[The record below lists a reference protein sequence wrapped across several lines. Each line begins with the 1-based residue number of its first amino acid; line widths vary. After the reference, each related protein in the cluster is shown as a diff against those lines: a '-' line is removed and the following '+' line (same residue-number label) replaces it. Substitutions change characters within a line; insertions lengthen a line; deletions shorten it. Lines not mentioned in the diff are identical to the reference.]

1 MTCDLYSTKSE
12 NNVLSKTLNEI
23 KKNIAVKLKNDT
35 SIIRP
40 TFILSNDNINF
51 KELNYLYC
59 EDFGRYYYV
68 DNIILLKGGLLE
80 IECHVDVLMSF
91 ADDIKNASVLVLNSE
106 TNANTYLPSNVWRN
120 DVRETTEILNFQ
132 NGFSNEPQFILITAG
147 ATI

>member
-35 SIIRP
+35 SIIKP

-59 EDFGRYYYV
+59 VDFGRYYYI
-68 DNIILLKGGLLE
+68 DNITLLNGNLIAL
-80 IECHVDVLMSF
+80 ECHVDVLMSF
-91 ADDIKNASVLVLNSE
+91 ANDIKNASVLVLNSE
-106 TNANTYLPSNVWRN
+106 TETNNYLPSNIWRN

-132 NGFSNEPQFILITAG
+132 SGFNNEPQFILITAG

>member
-1 MTCDLYSTKSE
+1 MTCDLYSTNSE
-12 NNVLSKTLNEI
+12 NNVLTKTLNEI
-23 KKNIAVKLKNDT
+23 RKNIAVKLKNDT
-35 SIIRP
+35 SIIKP

-59 EDFGRYYYV
+59 SDFGRYYYI
-68 DNIILLKGGLLE
+68 DNITLLNGNLIA

-91 ADDIKNASVLVLNSE
+91 ANDIKNASVLVLNSE
-106 TNANTYLPSNVWRN
+106 KESNNYLPSNIWRN

-132 NGFSNEPQFILITAG
+132 SGFNNEPQFILITAG